1 MPSRY
6 DELKA
11 MAKECRRMAA
21 AVEEQYIRFQ
31 LLAIAEH
38 FEQSAKRVGISKAK
52 KRSPKP

>member
-52 KRSPKP
+52 KRSVKP